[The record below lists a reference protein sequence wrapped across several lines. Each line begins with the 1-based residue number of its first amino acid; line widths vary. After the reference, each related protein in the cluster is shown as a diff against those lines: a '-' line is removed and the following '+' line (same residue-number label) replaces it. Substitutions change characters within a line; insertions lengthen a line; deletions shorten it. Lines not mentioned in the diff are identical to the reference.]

1 MSEYKPSEVI
11 VNEIKANT
19 NNEFPNENREF
30 IKKVS
35 GFKLFVSRFDSKSK
49 KYMIAYFGNK
59 TAAIKTTASEQ
70 FKPIAT
76 YSSSNKDI
84 YIFYDNVPDK
94 QMVVASV
101 LGELGI
107 SKNLMELLT
116 GYIHNGNDTKTMN
129 YLSRRRTFARVKKKM
144 LLDWAD
150 ISSNGINVSEDNEVL
165 YRLLTARGSYDIYC
179 PICSDIPIETFDYGE
194 DKKKKRSRKIIVM
207 ENENHETKNE
217 FPYIIT
223 VGCSYCFEKL
233 RNTLSKSEFDGKRIT
248 LTTQISQGQHERMR
262 SRQQIEL
269 SPVNIQIMKNF
280 KFGKNE

>member
-1 MSEYKPSEVI
+1 
-11 VNEIKANT
+11 
-19 NNEFPNENREF
+19 
-30 IKKVS
+30 
-35 GFKLFVSRFDSKSK
+35 
-49 KYMIAYFGNK
+49 MIAYFGNK

-194 DKKKKRSRKIIVM
+194 DTIKKRSRKIIVM